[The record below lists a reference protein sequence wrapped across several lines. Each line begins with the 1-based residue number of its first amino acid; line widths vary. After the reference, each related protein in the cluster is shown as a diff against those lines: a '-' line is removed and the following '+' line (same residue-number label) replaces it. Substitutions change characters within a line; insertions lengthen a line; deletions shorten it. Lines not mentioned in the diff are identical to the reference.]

1 MFRLSKMVEGSRIVI
16 LDMWASWCGPCRRA
30 AMKNIPIYN
39 LYKEKGLCVVS
50 IARETKN
57 INDLKKAVEQDGY
70 TWPVLVEL
78 DDRLNLWSKYN
89 IANAAGGV
97 FVIDSATK
105 KIIAMSPTV
114 EEIEALVKEYCE

>member
-1 MFRLSKMVEGSRIVI
+1 M
-16 LDMWASWCGPCRRA
+16 
-30 AMKNIPIYN
+30 
-39 LYKEKGLCVVS
+39 CVVS

-89 IANAAGGV
+89 ISNAAGGV
-97 FVIDSATK
+97 FVFDPATK
-105 KIIAMSPTV
+105 KIVAVSPSV